1 MRSPLSLR
9 HLAGCWAVIA
19 VAALVLLTGNRGMAQ
34 DEVPEPEPTV
44 IAPLADL
51 SLVLAGARAG
61 GRLVV
66 VGARGHILLSDDN
79 GGQWRQVPAPTQAQL
94 TGVAF
99 ATPEVGWAVG
109 HDAAILKTADAGET
123 WTIQHWAPDW
133 QQPLMDIVAIDAD
146 TAIAV
151 GAYGLYM
158 ETEDGGATWIDR
170 YVTEDDFH
178 FNAIEPLPDGGFM
191 MAGEFGGIYRTLPE
205 PGPDG
210 LLEWEALV
218 SPYAGSFFGAQV
230 VDQTTWLVYGI
241 QGNLFRTEDGG
252 EIWQSVPTGT
262 TAGLTAGAINPSG
275 AVVVVGLGGTVLT
288 STDAGA
294 SFDLTQRRNREALA
308 GLVFAANGTLVLL
321 GEAGAIAVEPA
332 SVAN

>member
-1 MRSPLSLR
+1 MHTPSSLR
-9 HLAGCWAVIA
+9 RLAGRLAVTT
-19 VAALVLLTGNRGMAQ
+19 VAALVLLTGARGMAQ

-44 IAPLADL
+44 TAPLADR

-66 VGARGHILLSDDN
+66 VGSRGHILLSDDN
-79 GGQWRQVPAPTQAQL
+79 GGAWRQIPSPTQAQV
-94 TGVAF
+94 TGVAV

-158 ETEDGGATWIDR
+158 ETDDGGATWIDR

-230 VDQTTWLVYGI
+230 VDQATWLVYGI

-252 EIWQSVPTGT
+252 EIWQPVPTGT

-321 GEAGAIAVEPA
+321 GEIGAIAVEPA
-332 SVAN
+332 SGAN